1 MSENS
6 KEESGLN
13 DVIIL
18 GAGAAGFAA
27 GIYSGRARL
36 KSLVLDGMGG
46 GGQMAITDIV
56 ENYPS
61 LVEPISGAELAEN
74 MRKQME
80 SFGTTVTFDQAEEI
94 TLKDDMVELKGAY
107 GVYQGKTLLVATGAD
122 HRKLG
127 VPGEKKLGGHGVSY
141 CATCDGAFFR
151 DQHVI
156 VVGGGDTAIKEAVY
170 LSRIVS
176 KVTVIHRRDELRAE
190 KVIQEKAFNTDN
202 IEFEWFHVVEEILG
216 DKKVTGVRVRN
227 VKTDETKEIEA
238 EGVFVFVGIVPNT
251 ELFKG
256 KLDLDEAGFVKTNIS
271 MKTSHPRVWA
281 AGDVRAES
289 VRQIGTAVGDGITAF
304 LNIQEFLDKN

>member
-6 KEESGLN
+6 NEGKELN
-13 DVIIL
+13 DLLIL

-36 KSLVLDGMGG
+36 KTLVLDGMGG
-46 GGQMAITDIV
+46 GGQMAITDVV

-61 LVEPISGAELAEN
+61 LVEPISGSDLAEN

-80 SFGTTVTFDQAEEI
+80 NFGTTVTFDQVEEI

-107 GVYQGKTLLVATGAD
+107 GSYLGKALLIATGAD
-122 HRKLG
+122 HKKLG
-127 VPGEKKLGGHGVSY
+127 SPGEKKLTGHGVSY
-141 CATCDGAFFR
+141 CATCDGAFFK
-151 DQHVI
+151 DQHVV
-156 VVGGGDTAIKEAVY
+156 VVGGGDTAVKEAIY
-170 LSRIVS
+170 LSRIAS

-190 KVIQEKAFNTDN
+190 KVIQEKAFNTDK
-202 IEFEWFHVVEEILG
+202 IEFEWFHVVDEILG
-216 DKKVTGVRVRN
+216 DKKVTGVKVRN
-227 VKTDETKEIEA
+227 VKTDETKEIQA
-238 EGVFVFVGIVPNT
+238 DGVFVFVGIVPNT

-256 KLDLDEAGFVKTNIS
+256 KLDLDEAGFIKTDIS
-271 MKTSHPRVWA
+271 MNASHPRIWA

-289 VRQIGTAVGDGITAF
+289 VRQIGTAVGDGITAI

>member
-1 MSENS
+1 MTENTN
-6 KEESGLN
+6 ENQLH
-13 DVIIL
+13 DVVIL
-18 GAGAAGFAA
+18 GAGAAGFSA
-27 GIYSGRARL
+27 GIYAGRARL
-36 KSLVLDGMGG
+36 KALVLDGMGG

-56 ENYPS
+56 ENYPN
-61 LVEPISGAELAEN
+61 LVEPISGADLAEN

-80 SFGTTVTFDQAEEI
+80 NFGVSVTFDQVEDVTFE
-94 TLKDDMVELKGAY
+94 DDRVVLKGAY
-107 GVYQGKTLLVATGAD
+107 GSYQGKTLLIATGAD

-127 VPGEKKLGGHGVSY
+127 APGEKKLTGHGVSY
-141 CATCDGAFFR
+141 CATCDGAFFK
-151 DQHVI
+151 DQPVV

-202 IEFEWFHVVEEILG
+202 IEFEWFHVLDEILG
-216 DKKVTGVRVRN
+216 DKKVTGVKIRN
-227 VKTDETKEIEA
+227 VKTDETKEIKA
-238 EGVFVFVGIVPNT
+238 DGVFVFVGIVPNT

-256 KLDLDEAGFVKTNIS
+256 KLDLDEAGFIKTDIS
-271 MKTSHPRVWA
+271 MNTSNPRVWA